1 MKHLL
6 SVRLPSSVIMVG
18 TVCRPLICWSL
29 LLWALSGHAQTP
41 APILQGN
48 SAYVESRLQ
57 GYLWCLSDSS
67 NSLTAK
73 TFLQTMR
80 AGQLGRLSDEEVPN
94 FGDENYPH
102 WIGFR
107 FKSGFRTAQTLVVEF
122 DFIGVDALTFWVWQ
136 DNTLVKASPVTS
148 WRTLPAKRDIP
159 HRVLAFRFVAQPGQ
173 TYDCVLRLQ
182 KQDGVLVAPLTLM
195 TEAGF
200 VAYTTHDNLM
210 HGMVAGC
217 LGLAVLLG
225 LSFWWLTAQ
234 TQYAYYAGYVL
245 SILLFLLEEQ
255 GYLNGFMLGW
265 SDLLAGPN
273 AWIFCS
279 LCAII
284 GHTLFVIRFLRL
296 DQVAGQRWA
305 WVGWFICFVCGFML
319 LALLLGYS
327 SDAFYQVALVVNL
340 IYASL
345 LFAYLFVAFRYKRP
359 ETLLYFLASGPFF
372 ITVLWVCFS
381 TFGLLPEGWFL
392 YGLLN
397 YSPVWEVALLCI
409 GLAIRFSREQQQ
421 KVVALQESAHLQKEM
436 IRALD
441 DAQESERQRIAQDLH
456 DDVGNTLA
464 AAKGSLSIVS
474 KKLIIRTEFPE
485 VARAQLLIE
494 KAGQD
499 LRTISHNLMP
509 VDFEKYTLSNVI
521 RQTVERADSS
531 STAIQFEFIQAG
543 TERQLVPERSLIVY
557 RIINE
562 LITNIQKHSG
572 ASRAIVQLIFQPETL
587 IATVEDDGSGLR
599 ATNSGVTASGIGLK
613 NVSSRSNYIGATLD
627 ISSDASGT
635 CVIVEVPYA

>member
-1 MKHLL
+1 
-6 SVRLPSSVIMVG
+6 
-18 TVCRPLICWSL
+18 
-29 LLWALSGHAQTP
+29 
-41 APILQGN
+41 
-48 SAYVESRLQ
+48 
-57 GYLWCLSDSS
+57 
-67 NSLTAK
+67 
-73 TFLQTMR
+73 MR
-80 AGQLGRLSDEEVPN
+80 TGQSGRLSDEEVPN

-102 WIGFR
+102 WVGFR
-107 FKSGFRTAQTLVVEF
+107 FESDFRTAQIMVVEF

-136 DNTLVKASPVTS
+136 GNTLVKASPVTS
-148 WRTLPAKRDIP
+148 WRILPARRDVP

-200 VAYTTHDNLM
+200 VAYTTRDNLM
-210 HGMVAGC
+210 HGMAAGC
-217 LGLAVLLG
+217 LGLAILLG

-245 SILLFLLEEQ
+245 GVFLFLLEEQ

-284 GHTLFVIRFLRL
+284 GHTLFVIQFLRL

-305 WVGWFICFVCGFML
+305 WVGWFICSVCGFML
-319 LALLLGYS
+319 LALLLGHS
-327 SDAFYQVALVVNL
+327 SDAFYQLALVVNL

-359 ETLLYFLASGPFF
+359 ETLLYFLASSPFF
-372 ITVLWVCFS
+372 LTVLWVCFS

-421 KVVALQESAHLQKEM
+421 KVIALQESAHLQKEM
-436 IRALD
+436 VRALD

-464 AAKGSLSIVS
+464 AAKGSLSTIS
-474 KKLIIRTEFPE
+474 KKLIIQAEFPE
-485 VARAQLLIE
+485 VAQAQTLIE

-509 VDFEKYTLSNVI
+509 IDFEKYKLTDIV
-521 RQTVERADSS
+521 RQAVERVNQSA
-531 STAIQFEFIQAG
+531 TAIQFEFVQAG
-543 TERQLVPERSLIVY
+543 PERQLNPERSLIVY

-562 LITNIQKHSG
+562 LINNILKHSG
-572 ASRAIVQLIFQPETL
+572 AKTAIVQMVFQPESL
-587 IATVEDDGSGLR
+587 IVTVEDDGNGFEYANLAVS
-599 ATNSGVTASGIGLK
+599 TPGIGLK
-613 NVSSRSNYIGATLD
+613 NLSSRSNYIGATLD
-627 ISSDASGT
+627 ISSDRSGT